1 MYPENLSKFIQQF
14 SRLPGVGAKSSER
27 LGFYILSQ
35 PEEFARSLSESI
47 IRLKMDSVFCSSCG
61 NLSVMDPCGICT
73 DKTRDD
79 SIICVV
85 EHPSDIYYIETTNC
99 FHGLYHVLGGILSP
113 LNGVS
118 PEDLRINELI
128 QRVKKLSVT
137 EILFATSATTEG
149 DTTALFI
156 KNILQPTKIK
166 FTHLA
171 RGIPVGTNL
180 QYAGSGSLSQAI
192 RSREE
197 L

>member
-14 SRLPGVGAKSSER
+14 SRLPGVGSKSSER

-35 PEEFARSLSESI
+35 PEEFARSLAESI
-47 IRLKMDSVFCSSCG
+47 IRLKTDSVFCSSCG
-61 NLSVMDPCGICT
+61 NLSVTDPCGICT
-73 DKTRDD
+73 DAARDNF
-79 SIICVV
+79 IICVV
-85 EHPSDIYYIETTNC
+85 EHPADIYYIETTNS
-99 FHGLYHVLGGILSP
+99 FHGLYHVLGGVLSP

-118 PEDLRINELI
+118 PGDLKIEKLV
-128 QRVKKLSVT
+128 QRVEELSVT

-149 DTTALFI
+149 DTTALYI
-156 KNILQPTKIK
+156 KNLLQSTKIR